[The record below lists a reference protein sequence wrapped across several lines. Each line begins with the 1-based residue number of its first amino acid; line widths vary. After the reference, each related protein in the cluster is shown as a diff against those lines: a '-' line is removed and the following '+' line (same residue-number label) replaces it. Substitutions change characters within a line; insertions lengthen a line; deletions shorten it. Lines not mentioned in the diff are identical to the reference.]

1 MERGDNGNIGAISL
15 GGFFPF
21 KSSEAY
27 TRVLYALGCLISSL
41 EWRATKHT
49 RGLWWGGVC
58 YGIQVASPLVFCH
71 RKRKRKKH
79 ERSKPPGFF

>member
-1 MERGDNGNIGAISL
+1 MERKHNGNIRAIVF

-49 RGLWWGGVC
+49 RGLWWGGGVY

-71 RKRKRKKH
+71 RKKKKR
-79 ERSKPPGFF
+79 